1 MSSKKKNTIRRKT
14 KYRYNENDERTILED
29 ILSFVSTFLIV
40 SIIIVL
46 FTSFVFKPAL
56 IQGRSM
62 YPNFQN
68 GERGLSNVIGV
79 AMDGISR
86 GDIVLA
92 KTTTEKGEPA
102 TVIKRVI
109 ALPGETIECKDEQVY
124 INGEALDESAY
135 LDNDYAKDWL
145 AKNGYFNYNFD
156 PVTLKEDEYFL
167 TGDNRPSSLD
177 SRDSGP
183 YKKSQILAKDFLV
196 LYPFEEFGYYS

>member
-68 GERGLSNVIGV
+68 GERGLSLIH
-79 AMDGISR
+79 IS
-86 GDIVLA
+86 
-92 KTTTEKGEPA
+92 EP
-102 TVIKRVI
+102 T
-109 ALPGETIECKDEQVY
+109 
-124 INGEALDESAY
+124 
-135 LDNDYAKDWL
+135 
-145 AKNGYFNYNFD
+145 
-156 PVTLKEDEYFL
+156 
-167 TGDNRPSSLD
+167 RPST
-177 SRDSGP
+177 
-183 YKKSQILAKDFLV
+183 
-196 LYPFEEFGYYS
+196 